1 MGRMGELTEAGHALA
16 HADTGEPLA
25 KAGVTPVTANAY
37 LGGWGIAAAL
47 QAGADVVVC
56 PRVTDASLVV
66 GPAAAWHG
74 WGPAE
79 LDALAGAVVAGHRIQ
94 CGPQAP
100 GRNYPFLAP
109 LPDPRPPGLPVAEVA
124 A

>member
-79 LDALAGAVVAGHRIQ
+79 LDALAGAVVAGHLIQ
-94 CGPQAP
+94 GGPQAP
-100 GRNYPFLAP
+100 GGHYPVLAQP
-109 LPDPRPPGLPVAEVA
+109 PHRPPPGCPA
-124 A
+124 AQV